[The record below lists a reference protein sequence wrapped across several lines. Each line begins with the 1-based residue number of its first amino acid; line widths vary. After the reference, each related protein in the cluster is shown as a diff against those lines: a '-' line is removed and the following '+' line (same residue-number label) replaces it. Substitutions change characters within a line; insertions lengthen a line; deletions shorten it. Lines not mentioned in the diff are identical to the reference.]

1 MTQEFTVAVIG
12 AGTMGSG
19 IAQKN
24 AQEGIKCYLVDVNQ
38 AAVER
43 GMGIIENMLNQGVER
58 KVFTEQFVKETLDR
72 LIPTTN
78 YEDLKEVDFIVEA
91 VFEDEQVKADV
102 LSKLDKI
109 CDEKTI
115 LSSNTSSFYIKN
127 LAKSTNRPDR
137 FIGMHYFFHPAKN
150 RLLEIISHEGTSEET
165 VAIANKFA
173 DLHGKTSIT
182 VKDAPGFAVNR
193 FFVPWLTESVRIYE
207 EGLANKATI
216 DAAARDAFKIG
227 MGPFALMNATG
238 IPVAYHSANTLAREI
253 SEFYK
258 PAELLKTQTESKELW
273 DVEDGE
279 VDESK
284 FEAVKEHLLATAI
297 GVAGKLVDEGVAT
310 IEDVNRGAVVG
321 LRWKQGPFQLANTI
335 GVKETY
341 EMTKRLAE
349 KSPGFEL
356 SETLRKQAELGEP
369 FEFSFVDYEV
379 KDGIANIRINRP
391 EAMNALNPTVVGQ
404 LEKAFNEAEADET
417 VKGIVFSGA
426 GKAFVAGA
434 DLKFFV
440 DAIKTNNL
448 DNNYN
453 FTSGG
458 HKLLRRI
465 EQSEKLTIALL
476 DGLSLGGGSELALAC
491 QAIVATEKG
500 SFGFPESGLGIYPGL
515 GGMLRTNH
523 QIGKELAKY
532 FVLTGKGI
540 SAQAAKDLGIVTKL
554 VDAAEV
560 QSAIKDLVENG
571 APDKY
576 RQREVPMQYA
586 EIKHAFNDDNFEK
599 TIKGIASEG
608 VREEF
613 AQKTAKTIGYK
624 APGICKVIPEMIDRQ
639 AEMTIDEGI
648 AYELSLL
655 NETFAK
661 PEALIG
667 LEASLA
673 GKRPDYSSLN

>member
-19 IAQKN
+19 IAQKI
-24 AQEGIKCYLVDVNQ
+24 AQEGIKCYLVDVSQ
-38 AAVER
+38 EAVDR
-43 GMGIIENMLNQGVER
+43 GMGIIKTMLDQGKER
-58 KVFTEQFVKETLDR
+58 KVFTDAFVEATLGN

-78 YEDLKEVDFIVEA
+78 YEDVKSVDFVIEA
-91 VFEDEQVKADV
+91 VFEDEKVKADV
-102 LSKLDKI
+102 LSKLDQI

-127 LAKSTNRPDR
+127 LAKATNRPDR

-150 RLLEIISHEGTSEET
+150 RLLEIISHEGTSPET
-165 VAIANKFA
+165 VAIANKFS
-173 DLHGKTSIT
+173 DMHGKTAIT

-193 FFVPWLTESVRIYE
+193 FFVPWLTEAVKLFE

-216 DAAARDAFKIG
+216 DAAARAAFKIG

-238 IPVAYHSANTLAREI
+238 IPVAYHSANTLGREI
-253 SEFYK
+253 SDSYY
-258 PAELLKTQTESKELW
+258 PSPLLKEQTESRQLW
-273 DVEDGE
+273 DLEDGP

-284 FEAVKEHLLATAI
+284 FQAIQDHLLATVI
-297 GVAGKLVDEGVAT
+297 SVAGKLVDEGVAS

-321 LRWKQGPFQLANTI
+321 LRWKVGPFQLANQI
-335 GVKETY
+335 GIQKAYQMVEELAK
-341 EMTKRLAE
+341 KR
-349 KSPGFEL
+349 PGFEI
-356 SETLRKQAELGEP
+356 SQTLKKQAESGKV
-369 FEFSFVDYEV
+369 FDFSFVDYSV
-379 KDGIANIRINRP
+379 VNGIAKIRINRP

-404 LEKAFNEAEADET
+404 IEEAFNKAEADDA
-417 VKGIVFSGA
+417 VRAIVFSGA

-440 DAIKTNNL
+440 DAIKTNSL
-448 DNNYN
+448 DKNYA

-465 EQSEKLTIALL
+465 ELSKKYTIALL

-491 QAIVATEKG
+491 QAILATEKG
-500 SFGFPESGLGIYPGL
+500 SMGFPESGLGIYPGL

-523 QIGKELAKY
+523 QIGKELTKY
-532 FVLTGKGI
+532 YVLTGRGI
-540 SAQAAKDLGIVTKL
+540 SAKDAAELGIVTKL
-554 VDAAEV
+554 VDSGNINEG
-560 QSAIKDLVENG
+560 IEELVSEG
-571 APDKY
+571 RPDKY
-576 RQREVPMQYA
+576 RDRSFPEKYN
-586 EIKHAFNDDNFEK
+586 EIRTAFSDANFEN
-599 TIKGIASEG
+599 TLKGIAADG
-608 VREEF
+608 VSSEF
-613 AQKTAKTIGYK
+613 AEKMAKTISYK
-624 APGICKVIPEMIDRQ
+624 GPGIVKLIPEMIDQQ
-639 AEMTIDEGI
+639 AELSIDEGI

-661 PEALIG
+661 EEALIG

-673 GKRPDYSSLN
+673 GKRPDYSSLK